1 MADNMFVEPSVN
13 IGGKRKYTVIVSI
26 VAHTLVI
33 AAAAIVPL
41 VATDSVVLPA
51 RFAMIAFPTQP
62 PLPPSPPPPRVASRE
77 APSIAKP
84 AVLVEAPQ
92 GIAPESPIPATTDP
106 FAGLEYSAGL
116 VPGGDYSA
124 PPAPPPP
131 APDPPRAPMPVG
143 GDIKPPTKIDD
154 AAPIYPAIARA
165 AGVQGMVIISAT
177 IGPDGR
183 VHDARV
189 IRSIPL
195 LDAAA
200 LEAVRKWQYTP
211 TLLNGTPIAIVMTVT
226 VNFRLR

>member
-92 GIAPESPIPATTDP
+92 GITPESPIPATTDP
-106 FAGLEYSAGL
+106 FAGLEYSA
-116 VPGGDYSA
+116 
-124 PPAPPPP
+124 
-131 APDPPRAPMPVG
+131 
-143 GDIKPPTKIDD
+143 
-154 AAPIYPAIARA
+154 
-165 AGVQGMVIISAT
+165 
-177 IGPDGR
+177 
-183 VHDARV
+183 
-189 IRSIPL
+189 
-195 LDAAA
+195 
-200 LEAVRKWQYTP
+200 
-211 TLLNGTPIAIVMTVT
+211 
-226 VNFRLR
+226 